1 MIDNKLSYESLFNT
15 IFSAEEAKDDGKYYI
30 FMRLYD
36 AVYKKNGATA
46 QLDKLIKGVDFD
58 TNKDNVGAFNHAA
71 CSWKLTDDFVGL
83 TSNQKGEKFA
93 LKYESC
99 ENTSNNRYMDTV
111 DTTKAKF
118 AVYSLEVSKEEY
130 ENVKNFLTRELS
142 DKKLKYGTMSLLKFA
157 VDKVARKMTK
167 RKMFANERNNPD
179 DNDALVGKR
188 EQLVCSSFV
197 AYALYRNTHYK
208 DVFERYKVNYTL
220 LSPNDLTR
228 IRGAKFLFSGTFTNY
243 SKACENFISK
253 HPEFAKFYNKKEA
266 KEGCSPR
273 KK

>member
-15 IFSAEEAKDDGKYYI
+15 IFSTEEAKDDGKYYI

-71 CSWKLTDDFVGL
+71 CSWKLTDDFIGL

-111 DTTKAKF
+111 DTAKAKF
-118 AVYSLEVSKEEY
+118 AVYSLEVNKEEY

-228 IRGAKFLFSGTFTNY
+228 IRGAKFLFSGTFNNY
-243 SKACENFISK
+243 TKTCENFISK